1 REGHVLD
8 PDVLHWL
15 MQSSPQNEF
24 FALLTSGR
32 SIIEPAAAALAAQ
45 HATPEDITAIGEA
58 YERMPAAPTVEDVL
72 QPDLDF

>member
-1 REGHVLD
+1 MLD

-24 FALLTSGR
+24 FELLTSVR

-45 HATPEDITAIGEA
+45 FATDADIASIGEA
-58 YERMPAAPTVEDVL
+58 Y
-72 QPDLDF
+72 